1 MTGRALQRREGQR
14 LLLKMYRAIF
24 TFVVV
29 LFVLAFPLWLFSPKR
44 RATLFKRLGWQ
55 PYPRPRPASQKPV
68 WIHALSIGELLSAGS
83 LIRRLHR
90 GLENRPVYLSV
101 STASAFAMAH
111 DRFAPFCDAIFYFP
125 YDTAFAVNR
134 CLDAVD
140 PALIVLIETDIWPG
154 FLDDVGSRAIPCLL
168 VNGRLSPKSF
178 RLYGRLRFLFEPAF
192 RIFHWIYPQSPGEA
206 QRFLAMGVAPD
217 QLRRSGNLK
226 FDVAA
231 AVPETNTL
239 AALQKEFLVS
249 FDSRILIA
257 GSTHRGEEE
266 IIRSCFLRL
275 RSDFPSLRLIV
286 VPRRPERGPEV
297 LQLFQQNGTEAV
309 LVSALNRLTPVVVV
323 DRMGYLSR
331 LYALAD
337 LAVIGGSFVPQGGQN
352 PIEPAACGK
361 PVLFGPDMHDFPD
374 VAAWLLE
381 AGGAIQAANEQEL
394 FAACHRLLS
403 NPGEAKSMGERAR
416 GVVREHQGAT
426 EEVVQDVVGL
436 LARR

>member
-1 MTGRALQRREGQR
+1 
-14 LLLKMYRAIF
+14 
-24 TFVVV
+24 
-29 LFVLAFPLWLFSPKR
+29 
-44 RATLFKRLGWQ
+44 
-55 PYPRPRPASQKPV
+55 
-68 WIHALSIGELLSAGS
+68 
-83 LIRRLHR
+83 
-90 GLENRPVYLSV
+90 
-101 STASAFAMAH
+101 
-111 DRFAPFCDAIFYFP
+111 
-125 YDTAFAVNR
+125 
-134 CLDAVD
+134 
-140 PALIVLIETDIWPG
+140 
-154 FLDDVGSRAIPCLL
+154 L

-178 RLYGRLRFLFEPAF
+178 RLYGRLHFLFERAF

-249 FDSRILIA
+249 SDSRILIA

-323 DRMGYLSR
+323 DRMGYLSH

-416 GVVREHQGAT
+416 EVVREHQGAT